1 MLRFPFNDEMKTSVR
16 VMRLMVAVGMV
27 RESLPN
33 KAAEENKA
41 ATDCSKARLVGIHT
55 LASDRVSV

>member
-1 MLRFPFNDEMKTSVR
+1 
-16 VMRLMVAVGMV
+16 MRSMVVVGMI

-41 ATDCSKARLVGIHT
+41 ATDCSKVRLVGIHT

>member
-1 MLRFPFNDEMKTSVR
+1 MKAGVG
-16 VMRLMVAVGMV
+16 VMRLMVVVEMV

-41 ATDCSKARLVGIHT
+41 ATDCSKARLAGKHT
-55 LASDRVSV
+55 LASNHVSV